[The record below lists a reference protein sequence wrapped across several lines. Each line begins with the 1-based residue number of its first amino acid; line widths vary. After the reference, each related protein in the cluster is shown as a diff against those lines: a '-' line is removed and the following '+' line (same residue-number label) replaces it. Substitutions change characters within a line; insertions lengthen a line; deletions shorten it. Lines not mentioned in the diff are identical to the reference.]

1 MDADG
6 SMSATLDHIPPVEL
20 GERLRI
26 AREAAKITQAAAAAA
41 ARMARTT
48 LVAIEQGQRKARIDE
63 LQVLAK
69 LYGTS
74 VNALLRREAVH
85 VDLVP
90 KYRKLTEQTDPA
102 VEAAGRLLTDLVKAE
117 VELENLLGIHRVRNY
132 PQQRPILP
140 GDVYLQAEQDA
151 LEVRHW
157 LGLGLAPIS
166 DMNGLLELQLGVRM
180 FVRKLPT
187 RISGLYAFDDTVG
200 ACVLMNAVGRRSR
213 RQYTAAHELGHLV
226 SSRGDPDIL
235 LDGSQEKAREERY
248 ANAFARGFL
257 LPARAVM
264 QQFQELTVGASH
276 LSRRHVILLAHVFG
290 VSREAMVRRL
300 EELKLAKPGTWDWFQ
315 SHGGITDVQERQ
327 VLGDSALIDT
337 DRGDAN
343 GSAPIRLNQMAAEA
357 WQKDL
362 LSEGQLAR
370 LMHLDRVALRE
381 LLDALADDPS
391 EADGVLELRG

>member
-1 MDADG
+1 MGADG

-166 DMNGLLELQLGVRM
+166 DMNGLLELQLGVRV